1 MYGPYIQNNQGIGI
15 IATLTNPSK
24 LVAHA
29 IPSLSY
35 IWNVNNGNAAPRL
48 YLARP
53 LAAIAE
59 APFSGP

>member
-15 IATLTNPSK
+15 IATLTNPSR

-29 IPSLSY
+29 IPSRSY

-53 LAAIAE
+53 LAAIAD
-59 APFSGP
+59 APFNGP